1 MAFLA
6 AIPAWVGTAMAVAGA
21 VSSVVGGMK
30 AADAAEA
37 QAQRQKQALDFQAD
51 QQQQA
56 AGQAIAASQRDAEI
70 QRREA
75 TLVKSRA
82 LALAGAS
89 GGAAT
94 DPTVVNLIGDIAGQG
109 AYRAGVALYQGEEK
123 ARQLNMG
130 ASADRYS
137 GEVALE
143 TGRNKASAAR
153 IQGITGALG
162 SASSLFG
169 KYGAGGPGA
178 AGAASTAAGG
188 ANLLDAGITNP
199 MIG

>member
-21 VSSVVGGMK
+21 VSAVAGGMA
-30 AADAAEA
+30 AADAAET
-37 QAQRQKQALDFQAD
+37 QAKRQKEQLDFQAA
-51 QQQQA
+51 QQDQA
-56 AGQAIAASQRDAEI
+56 AGQAIAASQRDAFI

-89 GGAAT
+89 GGGVT

-123 ARQLNMG
+123 ARQLRMG
-130 ASADRYS
+130 ATADRYS
-137 GEVALE
+137 GEVALD
-143 TGRNKASAAR
+143 TGANKASAYR
-153 IQGITGALG
+153 IQGISQAFG
-162 SASSLFG
+162 SASSLYG

-178 AGAASTAAGG
+178 AGATSTAAGG
-188 ANLLDAGITNP
+188 SNLLDAGITP
-199 MIG
+199 MSIG